1 MKIEKINIGG
11 LSDKEYSEIAEFFPE
26 TAERIKNYR
35 PDDKKRTLAGRFL
48 LKKMIKELYG
58 REEFSLSFN
67 ENGKPTL
74 DFCFFSISHSG
85 DFAVCAVSDFPVG
98 ADIER
103 IGRFKRREKYMLFT
117 QRESEFVNE
126 RDCDNR
132 FYTIWTR
139 KEAYI
144 KAKGGKLSDAAK
156 TELVAPD
163 FKLLSRYD
171 GFSFTTEESD
181 GYILSAAEEYK
192 SSRKEAF

>member
-1 MKIEKINIGG
+1 MKLEKINIGG

-74 DFCFFSISHSG
+74 DFCFFNIAHSG
-85 DFAVCAVSDFPVG
+85 DFAVCAVSDYPVG
-98 ADIER
+98 VDIER
-103 IGRFKRREKYMLFT
+103 EGSFKLREKYMLLT
-117 QRESEFVNE
+117 ALESEYVNE

-132 FYTIWTR
+132 FYTLWTR

-144 KAKGGKLSDAAK
+144 KAKGGKLSDAARA
-156 TELVAPD
+156 ELVTPD
-163 FKLLSRYD
+163 FKLKDIYS
-171 GFSFTTEESD
+171 GFSFITEKSA

-192 SSRKEAF
+192 SYRKEAF

>member
-1 MKIEKINIGG
+1 MKLEKIKIGG
-11 LSDKEYSEIAEFFPE
+11 LSEKEYSEIAKFFPE

-35 PDDKKRTLAGRFL
+35 PDDQKRTLAGRFL

-58 REEFSLSFN
+58 REEFTLRYN
-67 ENGKPTL
+67 ENGKPVL

-98 ADIER
+98 VDIEQ
-103 IGRFKRREKYMLFT
+103 IGSFNRRERYMLFT
-117 QRESEFVNE
+117 PRESEYVNE
-126 RDCDNR
+126 CNCDRR

-144 KAKGGKLSDAAK
+144 KAKGGILADAAK

-171 GFSFTTEESD
+171 GFCFTTEKSD
-181 GYILSAAEEYK
+181 GYILSAAEEY
-192 SSRKEAF
+192 E

>member
-1 MKIEKINIGG
+1 MYIKKINIGG
-11 LSDKEYSEIAEFFPE
+11 LSHKEYSEIAEFFPE

-48 LKKMIKELYG
+48 LKKMIKELYD
-58 REEFSLSFN
+58 REELILSIN

-74 DFCFFSISHSG
+74 DFCFFNIAHSG

-98 ADIER
+98 VDIEQ
-103 IGRFKRREKYMLFT
+103 IGRFKKREKYLLFT
-117 QRESEFVNE
+117 PRESEYVNE

-132 FYTIWTR
+132 FYTLWTR

-144 KAKGGKLSDAAK
+144 KAKGGILADAASA
-156 TELVAPD
+156 ELVTPD

-171 GFSFTTEESD
+171 GFCFTTEKSD
-181 GYILSAAEEYK
+181 SYILSAAEYK
-192 SSRKEAF
+192 